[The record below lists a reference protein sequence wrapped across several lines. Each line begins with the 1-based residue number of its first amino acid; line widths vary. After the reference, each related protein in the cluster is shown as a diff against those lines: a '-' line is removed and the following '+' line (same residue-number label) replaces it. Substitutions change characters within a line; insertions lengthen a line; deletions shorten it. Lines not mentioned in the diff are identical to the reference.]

1 MGYEAEMPPPSFAP
15 SVSSPEIVS
24 REVLLPTQMLFQKI
38 PWKLTREFPFI
49 TSLHR
54 VKLRLKEIKTD
65 FPKTSKEMQKHDE
78 P

>member
-1 MGYEAEMPPPSFAP
+1 MHDSSVTHVFLIAE
-15 SVSSPEIVS
+15 
-24 REVLLPTQMLFQKI
+24 QMLFQKI

-65 FPKTSKEMQKHDE
+65 FPKTSKEMQNYDE

>member
-1 MGYEAEMPPPSFAP
+1 
-15 SVSSPEIVS
+15 
-24 REVLLPTQMLFQKI
+24 MLFQKI

-49 TSLHR
+49 TSLQR

>member
-1 MGYEAEMPPPSFAP
+1 MILL
-15 SVSSPEIVS
+15 SVS
-24 REVLLPTQMLFQKI
+24 LFIRGTNAHQKI

-65 FPKTSKEMQKHDE
+65 FPKTSKEMQNYDE